1 MMIMVITMLS
11 MGVMVI
17 TMLIMTVIIKEML
30 ILLQTSRKS
39 QVDGVDAHGDRQICQ
54 DWDENICRRRVRGYV
69 CD

>member
-1 MMIMVITMLS
+1 MMIMVITMII
-11 MGVMVI
+11 VTVI
-17 TMLIMTVIIKEML
+17 TMEIL

-54 DWDENICRRRVRGYV
+54 DWDENICRGRVRGNV

>member
-1 MMIMVITMLS
+1 MMIMVITMII
-11 MGVMVI
+11 VTV
-17 TMLIMTVIIKEML
+17 TMEIL